1 MEALDIGAMI
11 KILSET
17 IGQKV
22 NAQCKNLNLTMQQM
36 NILFFLKSREGK
48 EETSQKDIQDYM
60 RLSHPTVVNI
70 IRLLKD
76 KGFITISIRE
86 QDRRNKIVS
95 LTGKEEGFLSEMIN
109 NRERMEKLLVR
120 GLTEKEQEDL
130 RRYLVQMY
138 QNITSGINL

>member
-36 NILFFLKSREGK
+36 NILFFLKLREGK
-48 EETSQKDIQDYM
+48 EETSQKDIQDHM

-70 IRLLKD
+70 LRLL
-76 KGFITISIRE
+76 
-86 QDRRNKIVS
+86 Q
-95 LTGKEEGFLSEMIN
+95 
-109 NRERMEKLLVR
+109 
-120 GLTEKEQEDL
+120 
-130 RRYLVQMY
+130 
-138 QNITSGINL
+138 

>member
-36 NILFFLKSREGK
+36 NILFFLKLREGK
-48 EETSQKDIQDYM
+48 EETSQKDIQDHM

-70 IRLLKD
+70 LRLLKE
-76 KGFITISIRE
+76 KGFITTSIRE
-86 QDRRNKIVS
+86 QDRRIKIVS
-95 LTGKEEGFLSEMIN
+95 LTGKEEGFISEMMN
-109 NRERMEKLLVR
+109 HREQMEKLLLK
-120 GLTEKEQEDL
+120 GLTKKEQADL
-130 RRYLVQMY
+130 RRYLTQMY
-138 QNITSGINL
+138 HNITKE

>member
-76 KGFITISIRE
+76 KGFITTSIRE